1 MPDHLW
7 SSSVSFPHSSVA
19 VSDLGF
25 AWPDGTPV
33 LRGVSFTVGDGTHSL
48 VGANGAGKSTLFALL
63 AGVLA
68 PSTGSVTTSGDV
80 GLVTQQPQARPET
93 TIAGVLGI
101 DGTVAAIGR
110 IEAGS
115 IAEAD
120 FDAVGDDWDIAERA
134 VAQLSALGLPT
145 DLDRTLGALSGG
157 EATLLAIAS
166 VLLRRPSV
174 LLLDEPTNNLDQAAR
189 QRLFRLID
197 EFSGTVIVI
206 SHDLE
211 LLERVDATLEL
222 YHGVVRLFGG
232 PYSHYR
238 ESVAAEQA
246 AAEAVVAT
254 AANDLRR
261 QRRELTEAQ
270 IKLDRRARTARHA
283 EETKRVP
290 KIIAGLRRNAAEVSA
305 GKLRT
310 AHRDD
315 VVQASQRLDDARDDI
330 RDDLTARITM
340 PDMEVSPRAQIIVDE
355 RLRIDGPE
363 RVALVGANGSG
374 KTTLIRSII
383 DANGIVGP
391 YGLVPQLI
399 RFDDEQRTI
408 AEELQVTHPDVP
420 VSQVRAHL
428 ARFLFRGARAERRLE
443 VLSGGERLRVALASA
458 VLGSPTPRLLILDE
472 PTNNLDI
479 DTTEE
484 LADALTDWSGA
495 LLVISHDR
503 GFLERIGIERTVT
516 AG

>member
-1 MPDHLW
+1 M
-7 SSSVSFPHSSVA
+7 SSPRPSIA

-25 AWPDGTPV
+25 AWPDGTAV
-33 LRGVSFTVGDGTHSL
+33 LSGVSFTVGESTHSL
-48 VGANGAGKSTLFALL
+48 VGANGAGKSTLFGLI
-63 AGVLA
+63 AGILT
-68 PSTGSVTTSGDV
+68 PSSGSVTTRGDV
-80 GLVTQQPQARPET
+80 ALVAQQPQATPQT
-93 TIAGVLGI
+93 TIADAMGI
-101 DGTVAAIGR
+101 DMILAAIAR

-115 IAEAD
+115 IDETD
-120 FDAVGDDWDIAERA
+120 FDTVGDDWDIAERA
-134 VAQLSALGLPT
+134 VAQLDGLGLPT
-145 DLDRTLGALSGG
+145 DLDRTLGELSGG
-157 EATLLAIAS
+157 EATLLAIATA
-166 VLLRRPSV
+166 LLARPAV

-189 QRLFRLID
+189 ERLFRLID
-197 EFSGTVIVI
+197 EFSGTVITI

-222 YHGVVRLFGG
+222 YRGGVRLFGG

-238 ESVAAEQA
+238 ATVTAEQEV
-246 AAEAVVAT
+246 AEATVAT

-290 KIIAGLRRNAAEVSA
+290 KIVAGLRRNAAEVSA
-305 GKLRT
+305 GKLRI
-310 AHRDD
+310 AHRDE
-315 VVQASQRLDDARDDI
+315 VTQASQRLDEASGEV

-340 PDMEVSPRAQIIVDE
+340 PPVDVPARAQIVVDD

-374 KTTLIRSII
+374 KSTLIRSLIADDSII
-383 DANGIVGP
+383 GP

-399 RFDDEQRTI
+399 RFDDEHRTI
-408 AEELQVTHPDVP
+408 AEELHTTHPDVAAE
-420 VSQVRAHL
+420 QVRAHL
-428 ARFLFRGARAERRLE
+428 ARFLFRGVRAERRLA

-458 VLGSPTPRLLILDE
+458 LLGTPTPRLLILDE

-484 LADALTDWSGA
+484 LAEALAEWRGA
-495 LLVISHDR
+495 LVLISHDP
-503 GFLERIGIERTVT
+503 GFRERVGIGRTVT
-516 AG
+516 LG